1 MTNGSHK
8 ASAFAADEVAAAEAN
23 LKAAQER
30 LENAKLEVIKNK
42 KLKDNMGNV
51 DDAANDNLDDSLLDD
66 NELL

>member
-30 LENAKLEVIKNK
+30 LIAARQRFMQSSGCHPDCSSDGESFT
-42 KLKDNMGNV
+42 
-51 DDAANDNLDDSLLDD
+51 DASVSYTHLRAH
-66 NELL
+66 ET